1 MNRKVK
7 HTRRLSGFRRYSSE
21 QRLLAVMLVVFY
33 LVQPLQGTLTA
44 CFKNA
49 VQIMDS
55 PEYIMGHNYSHSD
68 VDKTHS
74 SEEHILLGEKGND
87 LGSKIWESLAD
98 PQTDGPYTLPEP
110 NNQHKHTRFHKAFL
124 LARWVDH
131 KIDFTNI
138 STHSPLVTLEIPG
151 EPPQEA

>member
-7 HTRRLSGFRRYSSE
+7 HTRRFSGFRRYSSE
-21 QRLLAVMLVVFY
+21 QRLLAVLLVAFY
-33 LVQPLQGTLTA
+33 LVQPLQGTLKA

-55 PEYIMGHNYSHSD
+55 PEYIIGHNYSLSD
-68 VDKTHS
+68 EQKTHS
-74 SEEHILLGEKGND
+74 STEHILLSKQSND
-87 LGSKIWESLAD
+87 LGAKLWESLAD
-98 PQTDGPYTLPEP
+98 PQTEGPYSIPEP

-131 KIDFTNI
+131 KIDFSNI
-138 STHSPLVTLEIPG
+138 STHSTLVILAIPG
-151 EPPQEA
+151 EPPQEV